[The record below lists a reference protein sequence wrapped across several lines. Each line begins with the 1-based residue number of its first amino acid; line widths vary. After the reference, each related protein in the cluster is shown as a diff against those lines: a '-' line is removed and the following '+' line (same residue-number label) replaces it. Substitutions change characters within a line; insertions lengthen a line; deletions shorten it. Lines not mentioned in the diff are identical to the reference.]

1 MTSERDFISSLRRL
15 AADPAARGLAD
26 DAAVLDHGGT
36 SLVLTHDMIV
46 EGVHFL
52 ADDPPEDVAWKAV
65 AVNLSDLAAKGAAP
79 LGLLMGYSLA
89 GDSAWDEAF
98 VAGLERVLA
107 HYQIPLLGGDTV
119 SAAPGGAG
127 RCIGITAIGTASAP
141 VVSRSGAKAGD
152 GLWVSGTI
160 GDAGA
165 GLRIARGALAG
176 PDRLLDRYRRPQP
189 RLAAGAALA
198 PLAHAMMDIS
208 DGLLIDA
215 GRMGEASGLAVTI
228 DLSLIPLS
236 DELAATI
243 GEGRAARV
251 EAATAG
257 DDYELLLAAPPALD
271 EALVAAASDLP
282 LTRVGRFDAGSGLSL
297 RDGSQSVPLPARLG
311 FEHNK

>member
-26 DAAVLDHGGT
+26 DAAVLDYGGS

-52 ADDPPEDVAWKAV
+52 AGDPPEDVAWKAV
-65 AVNLSDLAAKGAAP
+65 AVNLSDLAAKGATP
-79 LGLLMGYSLA
+79 IGLLMGYSLA

-98 VAGLERVLA
+98 VAGLGRVLA
-107 HYQIPLLGGDTV
+107 HYKVPLLGGDTV

-127 RCIGITAIGTASAP
+127 RCIGVTAIGTAIAP

-165 GLRIARGALAG
+165 GLRIARAALAG
-176 PDRLLDRYRRPQP
+176 PSRLVDRYRRPQP

-215 GRMGEASGLAVTI
+215 GRMAEASGLAVTI

-236 DELAATI
+236 AELVATV
-243 GEGRAARV
+243 GEGRAARL

-257 DDYELLLAAPPALD
+257 DDYELLLAAPPSLD
-271 EALVAAASDLP
+271 EALLAGGFEPP
-282 LTRVGRFDAGSGLSL
+282 LARVGRFDAGSGLTL
-297 RDGSQSVPLPARLG
+297 RDGSQAVPLPARLG

>member
-15 AADPAARGLAD
+15 AVDPAARGLAD
-26 DAAVLDHGGT
+26 DAAVLEQGGT

-52 ADDPPEDVAWKAV
+52 ADDPPGDVAWKAV
-65 AVNLSDLAAKGAAP
+65 AVNLSDLAAKGATP
-79 LGLLMGYSLA
+79 LGLLMGYSLG
-89 GDSAWDEAF
+89 GDPGWDEAF
-98 VAGLERVLA
+98 VAGLARVLA
-107 HYQIPLLGGDTV
+107 HYDVPLLGGDTV
-119 SAAPGGAG
+119 SVAPGGSG
-127 RCIGITAIGTASAP
+127 RCIGVTAIGTATSP
-141 VVSRSGAKAGD
+141 VVSRSGAREGD
-152 GLWVSGTI
+152 CLWVTGTI

-165 GLRIARGALAG
+165 GLRVARGALAG
-176 PDRLLDRYRRPQP
+176 SPRLVDRYRRPQP
-189 RLAAGAALA
+189 RLAAGAVLA
-198 PLAHAMMDIS
+198 PRAHAMMDVS

-215 GRMGEASGLAVTI
+215 GRMAEASGLAVTI

-236 DELAATI
+236 AELVATM
-243 GEGRAARV
+243 GEGRPARI

-257 DDYELLLAAPPALD
+257 DDYELLLAAPPSLG
-271 EALVAAASDLP
+271 EALLADGFDPP

>member
-26 DAAVLDHGGT
+26 DAAVLDFGGT

-65 AVNLSDLAAKGAAP
+65 AVNLSDLAAKGATP
-79 LGLLMGYSLA
+79 LGLLMGYSL
-89 GDSAWDEAF
+89 GSDSAWDEAF
-98 VAGLERVLA
+98 VAGLARVLA
-107 HYQIPLLGGDTV
+107 HYQVPLLGGDTV
-119 SAAPGGAG
+119 SSAPGGAG
-127 RCIGITAIGTASAP
+127 RCIGITAIGTAIPP
-141 VVSRSGAKAGD
+141 VVSRSGAQAGD
-152 GLWVSGTI
+152 FLWVSGTI

-176 PDRLLDRYRRPQP
+176 PARLVDRYRRPQP

-198 PLAHAMMDIS
+198 PLAHAMMDVS

-215 GRMGEASGLAVTI
+215 GRMAEASGLAVTI

-236 DELAATI
+236 DEFVAAS
-243 GEGRAARV
+243 GGARAARI

-257 DDYELLLAAPPALD
+257 DDYELLMAAPPSLG
-271 EALVAAASDLP
+271 EALLAGGFEPP
-282 LTRVGRFDAGSGLSL
+282 LTRVGRFDAGSGLTL

-311 FEHNK
+311 FEHDK